1 MLLMQPLLWFFSQ
14 IQNILFAIT
23 GMLGIGFLIGFHELG
38 HFLFCKLFKISTPS
52 FSIGF
57 GPTIFTKKIGDTVFK
72 LSAIPFGGY
81 VEIAGSSEIGQ
92 GEQKAAT
99 QNDEFSFATKP
110 FYQKFLV
117 LIGGISFNLLFSY
130 FTFILLFMTGIP
142 KTNIMYQTNTTPIIA
157 QVQENSAAAQY
168 GLKVGDKIIA
178 INDIA
183 VENNVQQT
191 LETLASLAH
200 QQATL
205 LIERDGEQQIVTIVI
220 GAKEVLGK
228 TVGSLGVGFEVTEL
242 PGLPFFEAVKR
253 GIQTTNRWIYNTMYG
268 FTHLFKKRD
277 VSNMAGPIMIL
288 AMTVKSAAEGFKIFF
303 IFLAIISINL
313 AILNIIPLPIL
324 DGGQILFYGIEAIMQ
339 RPLSTRIREY
349 THLATWFIFIILFLY
364 LSVQD
369 ISRIASPHI
378 EALLKFIG
386 WQ

>member
-1 MLLMQPLLWFFSQ
+1 MLPMQVLLWVFSQ
-14 IQNILFAIT
+14 MQNILFAIT

-38 HFLFCKLFKISTPS
+38 HFLFCKLFKIGTPS

-81 VEIAGSSEIGQ
+81 VEIAGSPEIGQ
-92 GEQKAAT
+92 GEQKAAGDH
-99 QNDEFSFATKP
+99 DEFSFAARP

-117 LIGGISFNLLFSY
+117 MIGGISFNLLFSY
-130 FTFILLFMTGIP
+130 FVFIVLFMAGIP
-142 KTNIMYQTNTTPIIA
+142 KTNIMYQTNITPIIA
-157 QVQENSAAAQY
+157 QVQKNSAAAQY
-168 GLKVGDKIIA
+168 GLKAGDKIIS
-178 INDIA
+178 INNIT

-200 QQATL
+200 QQAAL
-205 LIERDGEQQIVTIVI
+205 LIERNGKQQIITMVV
-220 GAKEVLGK
+220 GAKEILGK
-228 TVGSLGVGFEVTEL
+228 TVGSLGIEFEVTEL
-242 PGLPFFEAVKR
+242 PGLPFFEAIKH

-268 FTHLFKKRD
+268 FTHLFRKRD
-277 VSNMAGPIMIL
+277 VSSMAGPIMIL

-313 AILNIIPLPIL
+313 AVLNMIPLPIL
-324 DGGQILFYGIEAIMQ
+324 DGGQILFYGIEAIIQ
-339 RPLSTRIREY
+339 RPLSVRIREY
-349 THLATWFIFIILFLY
+349 THLATWFAFIILFLY

-369 ISRIASPHI
+369 ITRIASPHI
-378 EALLKFIG
+378 ETLLKFIG